1 MTPRRWIEYLVAILA
16 GNGIY
21 FAVLHP
27 TLPLSLR
34 HEPYR
39 IDAGLLIDFACCVL
53 VYAAIRLGAK
63 HARRENVRRNAPPP
77 PTRRE
82 NAASEAWPAR
92 RAEQASE
99 ENSQTP

>member
-53 VYAAIRLGAK
+53 VYAAIRLGA
-63 HARRENVRRNAPPP
+63 
-77 PTRRE
+77 
-82 NAASEAWPAR
+82 R
-92 RAEQASE
+92 RARNTRPGAPS
-99 ENSQTP
+99 SPQTP